1 MPSNVL
7 LDIGRSELS
16 SSFRKTAAQ
25 YYSDSLDVPPKLIA
39 ALLSTQELSH
49 EQYLQSL
56 RKIHK
61 GSGVR
66 QRKKAMKC
74 GFFCAPFHYEVWLSD
89 IEDINTSKEARQGR
103 QMTSSYQRQAHE
115 LGQQGNV
122 IAASSVTRVDECY
135 RQMFGVF
142 KHEPN
147 RYQADVMVNQ
157 RLCGYISL
165 IRYKDL
171 ALYSQILGHGD
182 YLRDGIMYLL
192 HSYVSGRVWNSVKYI
207 MYGAHTSGTDGLKM
221 LKKRMR
227 FEPYCMHLESK

>member
-1 MPSNVL
+1 MVSWVS
-7 LDIGRSELS
+7 LDIGDSELS
-16 SSFRKTAAQ
+16 SSFRESASQ
-25 YYSDSLDVPPKLIA
+25 YYSESLDVPPKLTA

-49 EQYLQSL
+49 KQYLQSL

-61 GSGVR
+61 GAGVR
-66 QRKKAMKC
+66 HRKKAIKA
-74 GFFCAPFHYEVWLSD
+74 GFFCAPFQYGVWLND
-89 IEDINTSKEARQGR
+89 IHDINTSKETRQGR

-115 LGQQGNV
+115 LGQQGNTIV
-122 IAASSVTRVDECY
+122 ASSITKDECY

-147 RYQADVMVNQ
+147 RHQTDVMVNQ

-182 YLRDGIMYLL
+182 YLRTGIMYLL
-192 HSYVSGRVWNSVKYI
+192 HCYVSGRVWGKVKYI
-207 MYGAHTSGTDGLKM
+207 MYAAHTSGTDGLKM
-221 LKKRMR
+221 WKKRMR
-227 FEPYCMHLESK
+227 FEPYYLHVKDK